1 MANLRASKKNI
12 RKIKVQTERNRQI
25 TSRLKTLAKK
35 LRTLEAQG
43 DAAATRAVA
52 IEYTSALDK
61 AAKRS
66 VIHKNKA
73 DRQKSAISKH
83 LAAASA

>member
-12 RKIKVQTERNRQI
+12 RKIKTQTDRNRQVI
-25 TSRLKTLAKK
+25 SRLRTLAKK
-35 LRTLEAQG
+35 LRTLETQG
-43 DAAATRAVA
+43 DTAATRATA

-66 VIHKNKA
+66 IIHKNRA
-73 DRQKSAISKH
+73 NRQKSAISKH
-83 LAAASA
+83 MVLAS

>member
-12 RKIKVQTERNRQI
+12 RKIHVQTERNRQVL
-25 TSRLKTLAKK
+25 SRLKTLAKK
-35 LRTLEAQG
+35 VRLLSTQG
-43 DAAATRAVA
+43 DAEAIRAVA

-66 VIHKNKA
+66 VIHQNRSN
-73 DRQKSAISKH
+73 RQKSAIAKFM
-83 LAAASA
+83 APAS